1 MLNSTEAHNKIC
13 KYAKSESFPQDYHN
27 YFKQIEIIC
36 SEFCSEILPALFH
49 PVILPKDTL
58 ISISQQSEQMN
69 RILNK
74 TTELYKNNTEV
85 KAYFNLPD
93 PLDEWININPGYN
106 IQIPISR
113 YDGFWDGENYRF
125 CEFNTDGT
133 SGMDEVNTLD
143 EIFLNT
149 GMGKYLKKLY
159 SLKNFDLRLS
169 TLETILAAYKMF
181 GAKRTPN
188 IAISDFLDLATLPE
202 FKALKDYFTEQGYPT
217 EICDIRHLKYKNGS
231 LWHNDFKID
240 LIYRRAVTDDM
251 FPRKD
256 DIKEFLKAYRDKAVC
271 VVGPLCSH
279 IAHTKIVL
287 TFLSSPLAE
296 NLFTDEEITFIKN
309 HVPWTKALTDD
320 PAFIAEIISNKND
333 FFLKPHNSN
342 SGKGVHAGE
351 EFDTESFKKEIYQIL
366 ENKNQNYI
374 VQRKIPIP
382 TDYFIS
388 DAKGTL
394 KKYKVN
400 VSSYVFNNKITGFFT
415 RVSSGSVINTDR
427 GALVVPM
434 FTAER

>member
-1 MLNSTEAHNKIC
+1 MLYSTEVHNQIC
-13 KYAKSESFPQDYHN
+13 KYAESDSFAKDYLN
-27 YFKQIEIIC
+27 YFKQIEVKC
-36 SEFCSEILPALFH
+36 NELSSETIPALFH
-49 PVILPKDTL
+49 PVILPRDTL
-58 ISISQQSEQMN
+58 SKISHQCEQMN
-69 RILNK
+69 EILNK
-74 TTELYKNNTEV
+74 TTNLYKNNSDV

-93 PLDEWININPGYN
+93 PLDEWVNINPGYN

-113 YDGFWDGENYRF
+113 YDGFWDGKTCRF

-133 SGMDEVNTLD
+133 SGMDEVSTLD

-149 GMGKYLKKLY
+149 KMGKYLDNLY

-169 TLETILAAYKMF
+169 TLETLIAAYKNF
-181 GAKRTPN
+181 GGKKTPN
-188 IAISDFLDLATLPE
+188 IAIADFLDLATLPE
-202 FKALKDYFTEQGYPT
+202 FKALKKYFTDKGYPT

-231 LWHNDFKID
+231 LFHNDFKID

-256 DIKEFLKAYRDKAVC
+256 DIKEFLEAYKKNAVC

-296 NLFTDEEITFIKN
+296 NLFNDQEITFIRN
-309 HVPWTKALTDD
+309 HVPWTRLLTDD
-320 PAFIAEIISNKND
+320 STLISDIISNKD
-333 FFLKPHNSN
+333 DYFLKPHNSN

-351 EFDTESFKKEIYQIL
+351 EFDTESFKKEIDLIL
-366 ENKNQNYI
+366 KNKNQTYI

-388 DAKGTL
+388 ENSGTL
-394 KKYKVN
+394 KEYKVN
-400 VSSYVFNNKITGFFT
+400 ISSYVFNNKLCGFFT

-434 FTAER
+434 FTFEQ